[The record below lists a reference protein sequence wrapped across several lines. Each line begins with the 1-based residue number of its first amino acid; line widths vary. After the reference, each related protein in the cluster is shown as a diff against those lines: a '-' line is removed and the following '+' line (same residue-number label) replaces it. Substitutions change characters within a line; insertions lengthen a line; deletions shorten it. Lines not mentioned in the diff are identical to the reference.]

1 MKITRFVGGIVV
13 AGAVLQGCDS
23 SNGLKVTD
31 LPRPD
36 GSRPE
41 SSVQLDVFNDFVAA
55 AKAAPDAAVV
65 DSTNLFGNSGFE
77 SGLAGWTD
85 CAPGATSLSADAHE
99 GSAALL
105 LANDSCFYRSVEAVP
120 GNSYVL
126 SCEVKLTANKAWT
139 GMGMVFA
146 NGEYSTL
153 SEVPVAVA
161 TSGEYTTLATKGI
174 APEGASFVSMWL
186 HSDHGALVD
195 NCSLV
200 LESNQPPVSP
210 DDGENLL
217 SNGNFSALDAN
228 GNATHWTSGCGGVAI
243 ADGASLYLADGSC
256 VDQALT
262 VGGVESIRNN
272 SGAFSCFVSEVDG
285 YSDLSIFLD
294 NKVAGVR
301 RITSVDKNT
310 RVTVDV
316 SAENISNGFVTLYSE
331 GHLKVEECTL
341 SAGVVTTDLVV
352 DPAPTDPVVDPAP
365 TDPVVDPAPTDPV
378 VDPAPTDPVVDPTPT
393 DPVPADGATPVVF
406 ASDTLEAVIRAG
418 SQISNDTSVPITRD
432 DLLSLTSVD
441 SVRGS
446 GGGIDSFEGL
456 EYALNLET
464 INLTSTQVT
473 DLTPLAGLTKL
484 KSITMRSPVSD
495 ISPLA
500 GLTALKSLSLSTT
513 PEFSDL
519 APLAGLTSLESITF
533 KQSSSI
539 SDLTPL
545 SNLRSLET
553 ISIESGKVAD
563 ASAIASLPSVSTLF
577 LQGSP
582 LTNIQ
587 ALVNGVAIG
596 DNDIVELT
604 ADALD
609 LSPNSPDLVALHAL
623 QDLGVTLRLFA
634 SAGGLVDLPPL
645 TTASVETSA
654 RYRLTFNATW
664 SAQSHPVNFPPPAH
678 FSDLAGAVHNDQVA
692 LWRTGELASSG
703 IELMAETGDASGLLA
718 EAAGAVNA
726 GSAASVI
733 DGGGVAQ
740 SPGAVSVVFEV
751 TRDHPLVSITSM
763 VAPSPDWFV
772 GIRDVALFNGTEF
785 VESLTIEAAV
795 YDSGTDSG
803 LLFTS
808 GDVDTQPAAPITLLS
823 TSGTETNFANG
834 LPSVGQFVI
843 QKLP

>member
-1 MKITRFVGGIVV
+1 MKITRIVGGIVV
-13 AGAVLQGCDS
+13 VGAVIQGCDS
-23 SNGLKVTD
+23 SSGLKVTQVQ
-31 LPRPD
+31 RPD
-36 GSRPE
+36 GSRPD

-55 AKAAPDAAVV
+55 AKAAPTVAPV
-65 DSTNLFGNSGFE
+65 DSTNLFGNPGFE
-77 SGLAGWTD
+77 SGQDGWTD
-85 CAPGATSLSADAHE
+85 CVPGATSLSTDAYD
-99 GSAALL
+99 GAAALQ
-105 LANDSCFYRSVEAVP
+105 LASDSCFYRSVEAVP

-146 NGEYSTL
+146 DGEYHTL
-153 SEVPVAVA
+153 SDVPVAVA
-161 TSGEYTTLATKGI
+161 TSGNYTTLVTKGI
-174 APEGASFVSMWL
+174 APDGVSFVSMWL

-210 DDGENLL
+210 DVGENLL
-217 SNGNFSALDAN
+217 SNGNFIALDAS
-228 GNATHWTSGCGGVAI
+228 GNATDWTSGCGGTAI
-243 ADGASLYLADGSC
+243 ADGMSLYVADGSC

-272 SGAFSCFVSEVDG
+272 SGAFSCFVSEVEG
-285 YSDLSIFLD
+285 YSDLSVFLD
-294 NKVAGVR
+294 NKIAGVR
-301 RITSVDKNT
+301 RITSADKNT

-316 SAENISNGFVTLYSE
+316 NAGNISNGFVTLYSE

-341 SAGVVTTDLVV
+341 SSDLT
-352 DPAPTDPVVDPAP
+352 TDPVVDPAP
-365 TDPVVDPAPTDPV
+365 TDPVVDPA
-378 VDPAPTDPVVDPTPT
+378 
-393 DPVPADGATPVVF
+393 PADGATPVVF

-432 DLLSLTSVD
+432 DLLSLTSID

-456 EYALNLET
+456 EYAVNLET

-473 DLTPLAGLTKL
+473 DLAPLAGLTKL
-484 KSITMRSPVSD
+484 TSITMRSPVSD

-513 PEFSDL
+513 PDFSDL
-519 APLAGLTSLESITF
+519 TPLAGLTSLERLTF
-533 KQSSSI
+533 KGSSSI

-545 SNLRSLET
+545 SNLVNLEL
-553 ISIESGKVAD
+553 ISIESGKVTN
-563 ASAIASLPSVSTLF
+563 ASAIAALPSLTTLF

-587 ALVNGVAIG
+587 ALVNGGAIG

-609 LSPNSPDLVALHAL
+609 LTPNSPDLIALHAL

-654 RYRLTFNATW
+654 RYRLTFNASW
-664 SAQSHPVNFPPPAH
+664 SAQSHPVNFPSSAH
-678 FSDLAGAVHNDQVA
+678 FSGLVGAVHNDQVA
-692 LWRTGELASSG
+692 LWNTGELASNG
-703 IELMAETGDASGLLA
+703 IELMAETGDTSGLLA
-718 EAAGAVNA
+718 EVAGAVNA
-726 GSAASVI
+726 GSAASAI
-733 DGGGVAQ
+733 NGGGVAL
-740 SPGAVSVVFEV
+740 SPGAVSVEFEV
-751 TRDHPLVSITSM
+751 TRDHPLITITSM

-772 GIRDVALFNGTEF
+772 GVRDLALFDGTDF
-785 VESLTIEAAV
+785 VESLTIEAPV

-808 GDVDTQPAAPITLLS
+808 DDIDTQPATPITLLS
-823 TSGTETNFANG
+823 TDATATNFISG